1 MYVKIGV
8 VELLRDT
15 SLVWDTAVLGGGAAG
30 LVAAISAAS
39 EGRKVVLFEKGEKLG
54 KKILISGNGRCN
66 ITNRTAD
73 DVRHYH
79 GAPPPFMQS
88 VLNYLPLSQTLSFFS
103 DLGIEVHEEKRGRLF
118 PQSNQAQ
125 SVVDVLADRLQ
136 QLGVRICL
144 DTEIKAVNKSS
155 YFRLETTKGQVYQSE
170 RLIMASGGISAGKMG
185 ADGRGMEMAV
195 DLGHEMTEL
204 KPGLVALE
212 SKEKYLRNMQGVK
225 IVAEVEPDIP
235 GKNRVIDCDDLLVTS
250 YGVSGFT
257 ILSLSARVVPHL
269 KNGPVNLRINL
280 FPGNSSQTISVMLRE
295 RWKKNPHRS
304 LEMSFTGLLNKKLV
318 RSLLR
323 HGAFDGE
330 QVVGNI
336 KNQTRNDIANLLTEW
351 SIPVHKPREFEYAE
365 VTIGGIKTSAI
376 NPESLESYVVPGL
389 YFAGE
394 MLEVYGDLGGF
405 NFQWAWASGMLAGK
419 TLGN

>member
-1 MYVKIGV
+1 MSVKIGF
-8 VELLRDT
+8 VELLSVT
-15 SLVWDTAVLGGGAAG
+15 SSVCDTAVLGGGAAG
-30 LVAAISAAS
+30 LVAAISAAT
-39 EGRKVVLFEKGEKLG
+39 EGRKVVLFEKGDRLG

-79 GAPPPFMQS
+79 GAPPPFIQS
-88 VLNYLPLSQTLSFFS
+88 VLSYLPLSQTLSFFS

-136 QLGVRICL
+136 QLGVKICL
-144 DTEIKAVNKSS
+144 NTEISAINKAD
-155 YFRLETTKGQVYQSE
+155 YFRLETTEGKVYHAE

-185 ADGRGMEMAV
+185 ANGRGMEMAAH
-195 DLGHEMTEL
+195 LGHEMTEL

-212 SKEKYLRNMQGVK
+212 SKEKYLRSMQGVK

-235 GKNRVIDCDDLLVTS
+235 GKNRVIDCDDLLIAS

-257 ILSLSARVVPHL
+257 VLSLSARVVPQL
-269 KNGPVNLRINL
+269 KDGPVNLRVNL
-280 FPGNSSQTISVMLRE
+280 FPGKSARNISDMLRE
-295 RWKKNPHRS
+295 RWGKNPHRS

-318 RSLLR
+318 RSLLK

-336 KNQTRNDIANLLTEW
+336 NEQTRNNIASLLTEW
-351 SIPVHKPREFEYAE
+351 LIPVHKPRDFEYAE
-365 VTIGGIKTSAI
+365 VTIGGIKTGAI
-376 NPESLESYVVPGL
+376 NPGTLESYVTSGL

-419 TLGN
+419 GLGN

>member
-1 MYVKIGV
+1 MN
-8 VELLRDT
+8 
-15 SLVWDTAVLGGGAAG
+15 SNSSVWDTAVLGGGAAG

-39 EGRKVVLFEKGEKLG
+39 EGRDVILFEKGDRLG

-79 GAPPPFMQS
+79 GASPSFMQT
-88 VLNYLPLSQTLSFFS
+88 VLNYLPLSQTLAFFS
-103 DLGIEVHEEKRGRLF
+103 DLGVEVHEEKRGRFF
-118 PQSNQAQ
+118 PKSNQAQ
-125 SVVDVLADRLQ
+125 SVVDVLTDRLQ
-136 QLGVRICL
+136 QLDGKICL
-144 DTEIKAVNKSS
+144 NTEISAVCKADT
-155 YFRLETTKGQVYQSE
+155 FRLETTGGQVYKAE

-195 DLGHEMTEL
+195 DLGHKMTEL

-212 SKEKYLRNMQGVK
+212 SREKYLRTMQGVK
-225 IVAEVEPDIP
+225 VVAEVEPEIP
-235 GKNRVIDCDDLLVTS
+235 GKNRVIDCDDLLISS

-257 ILSLSARVVPHL
+257 ILSLSACVVPHL
-269 KNGPVNLRINL
+269 KNGPVNLRVNL
-280 FPGNSSQTISVMLRE
+280 FPGNSALTISNMLRE
-295 RWKKNPHRS
+295 RWEKNPHRS
-304 LEMSFTGLLNKKLV
+304 LEMSFSGLLNKKLV
-318 RSLLR
+318 RSLLK

-330 QVVGNI
+330 QVVRNI
-336 KNQTRNDIANLLTEW
+336 KVHTRNKIASLFTEW

-365 VTIGGIKTSAI
+365 VTIGGIKTGAI
-376 NPESLESYVVPGL
+376 NPDTLESYIVPGL

-419 TLGN
+419 GLGS

>member
-1 MYVKIGV
+1 M
-8 VELLRDT
+8 LSAT
-15 SLVWDTAVLGGGAAG
+15 SSVWDTAVLGGGAAG

-39 EGRKVVLFEKGEKLG
+39 EGRKVILFEKGDRLG

-73 DVRHYH
+73 NVRHYH
-79 GAPPPFMQS
+79 GAPTSFMQT
-88 VLNYLPLSQTLSFFS
+88 VLDYLPLSQTLDFFS
-103 DLGIEVHEEKRGRLF
+103 DLGVEVHEEKRGRLF

-136 QLGVRICL
+136 QLGVKICL
-144 DTEIKAVNKSS
+144 DTEIAAVNKSD
-155 YFRLETTKGQVYQSE
+155 YFGLETAEGQVYQAE
-170 RLIMASGGISAGKMG
+170 KLIMASGGISAGKMG
-185 ADGRGMEMAV
+185 ANARGMEMAV

-212 SKEKYLRNMQGVK
+212 SKEKYLRTMQGVK
-225 IVAEVEPDIP
+225 VVAEVEPDIP
-235 GKNRVIDCDDLLVTS
+235 GKNRVIDCDDLLIAS

-269 KNGPVNLRINL
+269 KNGPVNLRVNL
-280 FPGNSSQTISVMLRE
+280 FPGKSAQTISNMLRE
-295 RWKKNPHRS
+295 RWEKNPHRS

-318 RSLLR
+318 RSLLK
-323 HGAFDGE
+323 HGAFDRE
-330 QVVGNI
+330 QMVGNI
-336 KNQTRNDIANLLTEW
+336 GEQTRSNIAGLLTKW

-365 VTIGGIKTSAI
+365 VTIGGIRTGAI
-376 NPESLESYVVPGL
+376 NPDTLESYIIPGL

-419 TLGN
+419 GLGN

>member
-1 MYVKIGV
+1 M
-8 VELLRDT
+8 LSAT
-15 SLVWDTAVLGGGAAG
+15 SSVWDTAVLGGGAAG

-39 EGRKVVLFEKGEKLG
+39 DGRNVILFDKGDRLG

-79 GAPPPFMQS
+79 GASPLFMQT
-88 VLNYLPLSQTLSFFS
+88 VLNYLPLSHTLAFFS
-103 DLGIEVHEEKRGRLF
+103 DLGVEVHEEKRGRLF

-125 SVVDVLADRLQ
+125 SVVDVLTDRLQ
-136 QLGVRICL
+136 QLGGKICL
-144 DTEIKAVNKSS
+144 NTEIISVNKADS
-155 YFRLETTKGQVYQSE
+155 FRLETTRGRVYQAE
-170 RLIMASGGISAGKMG
+170 RLIMASGGVSAGKMG
-185 ADGRGMEMAV
+185 ADGRGMEIAV
-195 DLGHEMTEL
+195 NLGHEMTEL

-212 SKEKYLRNMQGVK
+212 SKEKYLRTMQGVK
-225 IVAEVEPDIP
+225 VVAEVEPEIP
-235 GKNRVIDCDDLLVTS
+235 GKNRVNDCDDLLIAS

-269 KNGPVNLRINL
+269 KNGPVNLRVNL
-280 FPGNSSQTISVMLRE
+280 FPGKGAPTISDMLRE
-295 RWKKNPHRS
+295 RWEKNPHRS
-304 LEMSFTGLLNKKLV
+304 LEMSFSGLLNKKLV
-318 RSLLR
+318 RSLLK
-323 HGAFDGE
+323 HGGFDGE
-330 QVVGNI
+330 QAVRSINAH
-336 KNQTRNDIANLLTEW
+336 TRNKIASLLTEW

-365 VTIGGIKTSAI
+365 VTIGGIKTGAI
-376 NPESLESYVVPGL
+376 NPDTLESYIVPGL

-419 TLGN
+419 GLGS

>member
-1 MYVKIGV
+1 M
-8 VELLRDT
+8 
-15 SLVWDTAVLGGGAAG
+15 WDTAVLGGGAAG

-39 EGRKVVLFEKGEKLG
+39 EGRNVILFEKGDRLG

-79 GAPPPFMQS
+79 GAPPSFIQT
-88 VLNYLPLSQTLSFFS
+88 VLNHLPLSQTLAFFS
-103 DLGIEVHEEKRGRLF
+103 DLGVEVHEEKRGRLF

-125 SVVDVLADRLQ
+125 SVVDVLFDRLQ
-136 QLGVRICL
+136 QLDVKICL
-144 DTEIKAVNKSS
+144 DTEIAAVNKAD
-155 YFRLETTKGQVYQSE
+155 YFRLETAEGQVYQAE
-170 RLIMASGGISAGKMG
+170 KLIMASGGISAGKMG

-195 DLGHEMTEL
+195 NLGHEMTEL

-212 SKEKYLRNMQGVK
+212 SKEKYLRTMQGVK
-225 IVAEVEPDIP
+225 IVAEVVPDIP
-235 GKNRVIDCDDLLVTS
+235 GKNRVIDCDDLLIAS

-269 KNGPVNLRINL
+269 KNGPVNLRVNL
-280 FPGNSSQTISVMLRE
+280 FPGKDAQTISKMLRE
-295 RWKKNPHRS
+295 RWEKNPHRS
-304 LEMSFTGLLNKKLV
+304 LEMSFAGLLNKKLV
-318 RSLLR
+318 RSLLK

-330 QVVGNI
+330 QMVGNI
-336 KNQTRNDIANLLTEW
+336 GEEARSNIAGLLTKW
-351 SIPVHKPREFEYAE
+351 SIPVYKPRDFEYAE
-365 VTIGGIKTSAI
+365 VTIGGIRTGTI
-376 NPESLESYVVPGL
+376 NPDTLESYIIPGL

-405 NFQWAWASGMLAGK
+405 NFQWAWASGLLAGK
-419 TLGN
+419 GLGN